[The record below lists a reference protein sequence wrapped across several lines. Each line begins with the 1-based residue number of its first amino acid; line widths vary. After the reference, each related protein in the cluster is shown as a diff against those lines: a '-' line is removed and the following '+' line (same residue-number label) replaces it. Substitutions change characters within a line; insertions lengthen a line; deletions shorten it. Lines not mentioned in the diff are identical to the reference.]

1 MLQMISKYHENHCF
15 FILLSLFNSCVLEW
29 KWQTMTGQIDL
40 ILCRCVLSLIAR
52 TNQDV
57 YVQNV

>member
-1 MLQMISKYHENHCF
+1 
-15 FILLSLFNSCVLEW
+15 
-29 KWQTMTGQIDL
+29 MTGQIDL